1 VFVLGEEVWIAE
13 NVVWKGKFS
22 YVRDLELGGELW
34 RRRHR
39 VLCLWGSEMQKGCHE
54 LVNRMRMPPH
64 VSEPSYSTLDFA
76 RERSLH
82 FRL

>member
-39 VLCLWGSEMQKGCHE
+39 RAM
-54 LVNRMRMPPH
+54 H
-64 VSEPSYSTLDFA
+64 VGKRNVRRDVTNW
-76 RERSLH
+76 
-82 FRL
+82 